1 MVAPGAG
8 IAPTAVARSLI
19 LMRDR
24 ILAASALIG
33 IVTGIVLK
41 LAGQDTAA
49 DIAWAAVI
57 VLLLIPLTWE
67 VIVTVAGGRIGVD
80 AIALMAMATAL
91 AMQEYLA
98 GAVVA
103 LMLSG
108 GNALEDW
115 AAGRS
120 KRELRA
126 LLERAPRIAHRH
138 ENGQIIEVDVAA
150 IAPGDSIVVRAGEVI
165 PVDGSVAS
173 ESATVDESALTGESL
188 PVEYV
193 RGGVLRSGTTNAG
206 DAFDM
211 RASRSSADSAYS
223 SLVRLVQE
231 AEENRA
237 PFVRMADRYA
247 AFLLP
252 FTLLVGGAAWAVS
265 GESIRFLAVLV
276 VATPCP
282 LILAAPIAFIAGIS
296 RAASRG
302 IIVKGGSA
310 IEALGRTK
318 AVLLDK
324 TGTLTLG
331 TPEIDHIVTLNDFDP
346 DELLRLT
353 ASLDQLSAH
362 VLAEAL
368 VHGVEARGVVLEV
381 PTNVR
386 ESPGAGI
393 TGRVGGREVMAGT
406 ADLLTVAGITGLA
419 DIDRKAE
426 RFNGDGHAK
435 VYVAIDGELSGVL
448 LLADKLRDDA
458 RDMTRAIHDQGI
470 HHIAML
476 TGDHQGT
483 ADEIADQVGIDD
495 VYAELTPEAKLAIV
509 RRMQQDPE
517 THPVVM
523 VGDGINDAPALALA
537 DIGIAMGTAGATA
550 SAEAADAVI
559 TVPRIDRV
567 AEAIAIGRRSHSIA
581 SQSVLAGL
589 GLSIVAMGFAAA
601 GMIPPVAGA
610 LLQEVIDVAVILNA
624 LRALR

>member
-1 MVAPGAG
+1 M
-8 IAPTAVARSLI
+8 
-19 LMRDR
+19 
-24 ILAASALIG
+24 
-33 IVTGIVLK
+33 
-41 LAGQDTAA
+41 
-49 DIAWAAVI
+49 
-57 VLLLIPLTWE
+57 
-67 VIVTVAGGRIGVD
+67 
-80 AIALMAMATAL
+80 
-91 AMQEYLA
+91 
-98 GAVVA
+98 
-103 LMLSG
+103 
-108 GNALEDW
+108 
-115 AAGRS
+115 
-120 KRELRA
+120 
-126 LLERAPRIAHRH
+126 
-138 ENGQIIEVDVAA
+138 
-150 IAPGDSIVVRAGEVI
+150 PGDSIVVRAGEVI

-173 ESATVDESALTGESL
+173 EAASVDESALTGESL

-211 RASRSSADSAYS
+211 TATRSSEDSAYS

-331 TPEIDHIVTLNDFDP
+331 TPEIDHIITLNDVDA

-368 VHGVEARGVVLEV
+368 VHDVEARGVVLEV
-381 PTNVR
+381 PTDVR

-393 TGRVGGREVMAGT
+393 TGRVDGHEVIAGT
-406 ADLLTVAGITGLA
+406 AELLTSAGIDGIAEA
-419 DIDRKAE
+419 DRRAE
-426 RFNGDGHAK
+426 RFNGEGHAK
-435 VYVAIDGELSGVL
+435 VYVGD
-448 LLADKLRDDA
+448 RRPA
-458 RDMTRAIHDQGI
+458 RRRSAARRQTARRRARHDQGDPRP
-470 HHIAML
+470 
-476 TGDHQGT
+476 GDPPHRD
-483 ADEIADQVGIDD
+483 AD
-495 VYAELTPEAKLAIV
+495 
-509 RRMQQDPE
+509 
-517 THPVVM
+517 
-523 VGDGINDAPALALA
+523 
-537 DIGIAMGTAGATA
+537 
-550 SAEAADAVI
+550 
-559 TVPRIDRV
+559 
-567 AEAIAIGRRSHSIA
+567 RRSPGHRRRDRPAGRNRRRLRRA
-581 SQSVLAGL
+581 SHPKRSWR
-589 GLSIVAMGFAAA
+589 SCAACSR
-601 GMIPPVAGA
+601 IRQPTPS
-610 LLQEVIDVAVILNA
+610 
-624 LRALR
+624 